1 MSDIS
6 LVKVPPVFIYMM
18 DAGHGWR
25 LVSEKDAESIGF
37 TADSFSE
44 YSYRSKEGVFAL
56 EEDCDAPKFI
66 GAWEAIHGKAD
77 IIEKHYEDAV
87 VRKWPRI
94 K

>member
-1 MSDIS
+1 
-6 LVKVPPVFIYMM
+6 
-18 DAGHGWR
+18 

-56 EEDCDAPKFI
+56 EEDDDAPKFI